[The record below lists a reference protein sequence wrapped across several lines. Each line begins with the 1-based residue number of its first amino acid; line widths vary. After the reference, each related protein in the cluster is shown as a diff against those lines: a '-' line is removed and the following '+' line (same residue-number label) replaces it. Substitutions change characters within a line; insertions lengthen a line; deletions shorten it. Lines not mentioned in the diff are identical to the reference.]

1 MSEFNLK
8 SVLRKTE
15 QGVLAIKSRDPALA
29 VKART
34 VLIVVGQDKTGEALL
49 KLMPNPEETRKLLEE
64 LIVKGYVEALPVA
77 QPAAPPSITPA
88 DPAAGAAP
96 RDLKS
101 SVQRASRLLYD
112 SLGPSAEP
120 LCMKLEACKTYD
132 EFLVALQGVSRVMAS
147 IKSEA
152 KAQTFYAAATA

>member
-15 QGVLAIKSRDPALA
+15 QGVLAIKSRDPALP

-49 KLMPNPEETRKLLEE
+49 KLMPNPEETQKLLEV
-64 LIVKGYVEALPVA
+64 LIAQGYVEALPIAQTAVA
-77 QPAAPPSITPA
+77 SSTTSIGPPAGTS
-88 DPAAGAAP
+88 P

-112 SLGPSAEP
+112 TLGPSAEP

-132 EFLVALQGVSRVMAS
+132 EFLLELQGISRVMAS

-152 KAQTFYAAATA
+152 KAQDFYAAATA